1 MRSPTSSLVIAVV
14 TGALLG
20 AAEAVTVSLA
30 APGLATMPPASDFRA
45 HVTNEWFPLVTGTRY
60 VYAGVKDGQ
69 PSRDI
74 VAVRR
79 ATKTIARVP
88 CVVVSDRLFI
98 RGRLRERT
106 TDWYSQDTHGNVWY
120 FGEDTAELDEHG
132 RVTST
137 EGTWQAGVDGAR
149 AGIYMPGHPRV
160 GMSGL
165 QEYYKGHA
173 EDSFVVIGLFE
184 TVTGAVSADALL
196 TRETTPLEPGVVDHK
211 LYVRGIGTVVEQTVK
226 GGDERNELVSVTRT
240 P

>member
-1 MRSPTSSLVIAVV
+1 MAKLLAALAALSLVA
-14 TGALLG
+14 GCG
-20 AAEAVTVSLA
+20 S
-30 APGLATMPPASDFRA
+30 ASHRRIDNA
-45 HVTNEWFPLVTGTRY
+45 WFPLRPGTSY
-60 VYAGVKDGQ
+60 VYAGVKDGK
-69 PSRDI
+69 PSRDVVRVTNATRMI
-74 VAVRR
+74 QGVRTTAVD
-79 ATKTIARVP
+79 
-88 CVVVSDRLFI
+88 DRLYV
-98 RGRLRERT
+98 RGRLAERT
-106 TDWYSQDTHGNVWY
+106 TDWYAQDRAGNVWY
-120 FGEDTAELDEHG
+120 YGEDTAELDPHG

-137 EGTWQAGVDGAR
+137 EGTWRAGVDGAR

>member
-1 MRSPTSSLVIAVV
+1 MNTRVIAIVV
-14 TGALLG
+14 AGSILLAGVLGTAAAATGRTSG
-20 AAEAVTVSLA
+20 A
-30 APGLATMPPASDFRA
+30 GLNPSDFSA
-45 HVTNEWFPLVTGTRY
+45 NVDNPWFPLKPGTVY
-60 VYAGVKDGQ
+60 VYRGVRDGK
-69 PSRDI
+69 PSRD
-74 VAVRR
+74 VVTVTHRVVR
-79 ATKTIARVP
+79 IQGIP
-88 CVVVSDRLFI
+88 CISIEDRLYL
-98 RGRLRERT
+98 RGKLEERT

-149 AGIYMPGHPRV
+149 AGVYMPAHPRV